1 MGHNAGDKLLKT
13 VAKRLVECVREGDTI
28 SHWGGDEFTI
38 LSKIKNIND
47 NKKLCERLLNKV
59 KEKTVINRKRV
70 NCSIS
75 IGTAI
80 YPLHGDNID
89 DLIQKADMAMY
100 VSKTQGKD
108 KFTIYND
115 EINQKML
122 EKLNLEVQM
131 RKKLHQINKK

>member
-1 MGHNAGDKLLKT
+1 MD
-13 VAKRLVECVREGDTI
+13 
-28 SHWGGDEFTI
+28 
-38 LSKIKNIND
+38 
-47 NKKLCERLLNKV
+47 
-59 KEKTVINRKRV
+59 
-70 NCSIS
+70 
-75 IGTAI
+75 
-80 YPLHGDNID
+80 GDNID